1 MNLFVF
7 AVTLRLCSAVEC
19 CIYIYSVHYNDI
31 KRKSVYCNI
40 YVMAF
45 SEKRVMAWAEGIAA
59 SAYRIIA
66 RDETLSGTLKIMENA
81 TFLDFL
87 ISMFV
92 VNKSEN
98 LL

>member
-1 MNLFVF
+1 
-7 AVTLRLCSAVEC
+7 
-19 CIYIYSVHYNDI
+19 
-31 KRKSVYCNI
+31 
-40 YVMAF
+40 
-45 SEKRVMAWAEGIAA
+45 MAWAEGIAA